1 MVSGGYVMGVEEKRM
16 SIQYI
21 KKNETAD
28 FSQGFL
34 RGSQVFGLYAFDP
47 SEKEDG
53 EFRLVPAG
61 HEVVPGKGVGD
72 GLVGQIL
79 EVAAEGADEQYLS
92 IQEVLDHGPR
102 EVVGAEDLDEAIG
115 VLKGSW

>member
-1 MVSGGYVMGVEEKRM
+1 MGVEENRM

-21 KKNETAD
+21 KKNETSD
-28 FSQGFL
+28 FSQSFL

-47 SEKEDG
+47 AEKEDG

-61 HEVVPGKGVGD
+61 HEVVPGRGVGD

-92 IQEVLDHGPR
+92 IR
-102 EVVGAEDLDEAIG
+102 EVQAHKPVEVIGAEDLDEAIR
-115 VLKGSW
+115 VLRKGY